1 MRKKRVVFQGES
13 GAYSEIAALKVF
25 PGSELISKKM
35 FQDVFEALNNATAD
49 SAVVPIEN
57 SIEGSV
63 NEIYDLLLDT
73 EKKVSGEVFLR
84 INHCLI
90 ANYHHTDRLEKVYS
104 HPQAI
109 AQCRNYIR
117 TKNLEPVPT
126 YDTAGAVRQIK
137 EGKILNGAAIASRR
151 AADLYEMKILDQG
164 IEDMKNNFTRFII
177 LSDVET
183 KPSGNDR
190 TSLLFGLR
198 NKPSSLFLVLQDF
211 ATHKINLTKIES
223 RPTKEKP
230 WEYNFYVDIEGHQ
243 EDKNIMEAIRSI
255 SNSTTFLKVLGSYK
269 KGTF

>member
-1 MRKKRVVFQGES
+1 
-13 GAYSEIAALKVF
+13 
-25 PGSELISKKM
+25 
-35 FQDVFEALNNATAD
+35 
-49 SAVVPIEN
+49 
-57 SIEGSV
+57 
-63 NEIYDLLLDT
+63 
-73 EKKVSGEVFLR
+73 
-84 INHCLI
+84 
-90 ANYHHTDRLEKVYS
+90 
-104 HPQAI
+104 
-109 AQCRNYIR
+109 
-117 TKNLEPVPT
+117 
-126 YDTAGAVRQIK
+126 
-137 EGKILNGAAIASRR
+137 
-151 AADLYEMKILDQG
+151 
-164 IEDMKNNFTRFII
+164 MKNNFTRFII